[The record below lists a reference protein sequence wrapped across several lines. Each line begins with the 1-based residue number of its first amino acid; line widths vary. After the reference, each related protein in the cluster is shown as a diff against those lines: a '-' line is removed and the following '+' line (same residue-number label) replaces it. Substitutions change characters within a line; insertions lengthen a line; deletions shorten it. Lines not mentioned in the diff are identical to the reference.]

1 MTMET
6 FADQSIHKSKVGYC
20 KKVKCHGD
28 CVIMKRNG
36 KINCTEELMSKK
48 KTKLKIEDHST
59 WRIWSRLE

>member
-1 MTMET
+1 MET

-36 KINCTEELMSKK
+36 KINCTEELC
-48 KTKLKIEDHST
+48 
-59 WRIWSRLE
+59 